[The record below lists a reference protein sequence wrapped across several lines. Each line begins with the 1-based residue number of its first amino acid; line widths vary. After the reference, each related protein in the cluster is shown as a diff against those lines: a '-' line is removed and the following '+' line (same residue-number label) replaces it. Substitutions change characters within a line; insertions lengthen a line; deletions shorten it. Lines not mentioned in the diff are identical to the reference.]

1 MILSRLGRV
10 PTREALVTAR
20 VFLFEWVLK
29 KVFAIDVCF
38 DVSQQ
43 VKRTPEYP

>member
-10 PTREALVTAR
+10 PTREALVTAGA
-20 VFLFEWVLK
+20 FWFEWFLK

-43 VKRTPEYP
+43 IKRAPEYP